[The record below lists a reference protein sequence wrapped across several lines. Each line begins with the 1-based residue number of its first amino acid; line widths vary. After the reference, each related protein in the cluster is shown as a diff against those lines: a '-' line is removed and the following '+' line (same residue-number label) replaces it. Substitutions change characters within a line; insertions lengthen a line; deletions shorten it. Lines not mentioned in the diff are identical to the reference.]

1 VAHAVSLV
9 GGKTAGGTSS
19 AESFRDVRVLVYAR
33 EGGVMNMRFR
43 LTSVI
48 TAAAIATGSCVVWFA
63 TRTVVA
69 QGYRPSSDRKVHD
82 KDFETE

>member
-1 VAHAVSLV
+1 
-9 GGKTAGGTSS
+9 
-19 AESFRDVRVLVYAR
+19 
-33 EGGVMNMRFR
+33 MNMRFR